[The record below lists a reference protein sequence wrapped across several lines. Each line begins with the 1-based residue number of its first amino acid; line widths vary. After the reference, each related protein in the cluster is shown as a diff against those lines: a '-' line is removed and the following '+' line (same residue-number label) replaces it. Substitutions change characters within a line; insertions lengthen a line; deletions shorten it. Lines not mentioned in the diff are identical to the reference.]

1 MQNNNQQL
9 KEHSDETQQ
18 NENKGAQHKNPQLK
32 VHTGIR
38 SGTCVWDP
46 DCEKYWCF

>member
-1 MQNNNQQL
+1 MLNKKQQL
-9 KEHSDETQQ
+9 KEHSDETQKK
-18 NENKGAQHKNPQLK
+18 ENKGTEQKIPQLK
-32 VHTGIR
+32 VNTGIH